1 MDNIAE
7 NAILTLEQK
16 EFLISFMQ
24 SELNSLF
31 YLTGGTS
38 LSAFYLQH
46 RLSEDL
52 DFFTEQDVDIENILV
67 FLRSIPAIKQ
77 ISYERKYDR
86 KIFLL
91 EYPQTIFLKV
101 EFTKYPFK
109 QLAPPQDFGGL
120 LVDSIQDIL
129 SNKLMAMTDRR
140 DPKDYIDVYTIMEA
154 YPFIK
159 IKEAIKQTEN
169 KFGIKGVDSILSGR
183 FLEPPLYEGIP
194 LTKKISHSDIQHFFK
209 ETARTLIRNHIGN
222 EI

>member
-52 DFFTEQDVDIENILV
+52 DFFTEQDVYIENILV

-140 DPKDYIDVYTIMEA
+140 DPKDYYARRNGPYHIFSSRGNWC
-154 YPFIK
+154 YPRQHLHF
-159 IKEAIKQTEN
+159 AICDRHMPAQP
-169 KFGIKGVDSILSGR
+169 LMSGW
-183 FLEPPLYEGIP
+183 
-194 LTKKISHSDIQHFFK
+194 
-209 ETARTLIRNHIGN
+209 
-222 EI
+222 